1 MSNFKIGE
9 KVVCVDETP
18 NGSSKGLV
26 KNEIYTIQDI
36 CIDVCDEVGLILFEL
51 KSNHYKGS
59 WAAKRFRKLD
69 HQFGEDVCAEILKK
83 VKEESLIS
91 VN

>member
-9 KVVCVDETP
+9 KVCIIGCNNIGMIVP
-18 NGSSKGLV
+18 I
-26 KNEIYTIQDI
+26 KNEIVTI
-36 CIDVCDEVGLILFEL
+36 
-51 KSNHYKGS
+51 KSMCTKHEDSYFIEEYQY
-59 WAAKRFRKLD
+59 AKNGNTQSFHSDHIRKLD